1 MELMGQRKTISF
13 LTRIFLQFPTIAL
26 ATVTM
31 IGISRHLGPSG
42 RAGISQIL
50 LLAALASST
59 ICTPIFLNVMHLKV
73 ALEIKTF
80 AFESLYLFR
89 QRNVLII
96 IILNLFFLFSTL
108 LRDQLFNLELLFYM
122 NSLIISYILATQIR
136 DFFLRFHKNKV
147 YGIDFVTQVMLS
159 ISILSFLLLQNLSVT
174 KVIQAF
180 VVTHAILAV
189 FLIVLL
195 KKRVQEFEYID
206 LIRKKSRISQPPG
219 KGGSRDS
226 FANLGILF
234 HLTMS
239 KDLLIGM
246 VLLSKVD
253 FGLMAALASF
263 WGVIRFI
270 RPSAVIQTK
279 LESSHFKVL
288 PNLPKWLLYFY
299 DKGTSAIY
307 LQLTIIGAVGLAS
320 YVMMPILLGSRFSP
334 SVQIVLVGTIAEML
348 LMKCLYDLSTST
360 SSASQRQFWLL
371 SILQATS
378 LMVLKLSGFKLTIE
392 SIWISSSITYLLWQI
407 LSTRVGKKWQ

>member
-13 LTRIFLQFPTIAL
+13 ITRIFLQFPTIAI

-31 IGISRHLGPSG
+31 IGISRYLGPSG
-42 RAGISQIL
+42 RASISQVL
-50 LLAALASST
+50 LLSYLASST

-73 ALEIKTF
+73 ASEIKTF

-89 QRNVLII
+89 QRNVLTI
-96 IILNLFFLFSTL
+96 IILNLFFLFSTF
-108 LRDQLFNLELLFYM
+108 LRDQLLNLELLFYM
-122 NSLIISYILATQIR
+122 NLLIISYIVATQIR

-147 YGIDFVTQVMLS
+147 YGIDFVTQVILS
-159 ISILSFLLLQNLSVT
+159 ISILSFLLLQNLSVS

-180 VVTHAILAV
+180 VVTHGILAL
-189 FLIVLL
+189 FLVALL
-195 KKRVQEFEYID
+195 KKRVQAFQYTD
-206 LIRKKSRISQPPG
+206 LIRKKSRMSRPSR
-219 KGGSRDS
+219 KWRSRDS

-239 KDLLIGM
+239 KDLLFGM
-246 VLLSKVD
+246 VMLSKVD

-279 LESSHFKVL
+279 LESSHSKVL
-288 PNLPKWLLYFY
+288 PNVPKRLLYIY
-299 DKGTSAIY
+299 SKGSSAIY
-307 LQLTIIGAVGLAS
+307 LQLAIIGAVGLAT

-348 LMKCLYDLSTST
+348 LMKCLYSLSTST
-360 SSASQRQFWLL
+360 SSASQRLFWLL
-371 SILQATS
+371 VILQTTS
-378 LMVLKLSGFKLTIE
+378 LMVLKLSDFNLTID
-392 SIWISSSITYLLWQI
+392 SIWISSCFTYLIWQI
-407 LSTRVGKKWQ
+407 LNTRVGKKWN